1 MTTMIKVRFMT
12 PLSFREVAGGTET
25 LCQRTCGIGLQSPSP
40 LEGRGWAKGETSG
53 PRYADPHPSPLP
65 GRERG
70 IEKASSPM
78 STIHSHPRARRRAV
92 RKNGSSGFSMLEL
105 TTAMGLFAIG
115 LVAVAS
121 IFPVATLLQKQA
133 TNDTMSDQVASNVR
147 ALMQARPYPHTVLH
161 NNMPGDVT
169 TNLFVNAPMVGK
181 LTTTVD
187 PTGSPATYPLWHFWM
202 LVDRSFPSSI
212 TTPNDRQ
219 YFWVPLARRLTSPAT
234 TKDDWQV
241 FAFILKKEQDTYG
254 PKGGSLDWGN
264 YYGPPAVPG
273 VFRVNVT
280 IGSSSQSSSRF
291 DFTTTGYN
299 ADSDGDG
306 RQDEIDTGD
315 QILDNNGIIH
325 NVLDAT
331 ANSVT
336 VLGQISQFPV
346 TPTALWYGK
355 PAAAGDPSP
364 TAQIIIVPDAV
375 E

>member
-1 MTTMIKVRFMT
+1 
-12 PLSFREVAGGTET
+12 
-25 LCQRTCGIGLQSPSP
+25 
-40 LEGRGWAKGETSG
+40 
-53 PRYADPHPSPLP
+53 
-65 GRERG
+65 
-70 IEKASSPM
+70 
-78 STIHSHPRARRRAV
+78 
-92 RKNGSSGFSMLEL
+92 
-105 TTAMGLFAIG
+105 MGLFAIG

-133 TNDTMSDQVASNVR
+133 TNDTMSDQVASNIR

-181 LTTTVD
+181 LTTTAN
-187 PTGSPATYPLWHFWM
+187 PTGDPLWQFWM
-202 LVDRSFPSSI
+202 LEDRRYPSTNVWDHS
-212 TTPNDRQ
+212 R
-219 YFWVPLARRLTSPAT
+219 YYWVPLARRLVSPAT

-273 VFRVNVT
+273 VLRVGVT
-280 IGSSSQSSSRF
+280 IGSNSQF

-325 NVLDAT
+325 NVINAT
-331 ANSVT
+331 ADSVT
-336 VLGQISQFPV
+336 VLGPISQFPV
-346 TPTALWYGK
+346 APTALWYGK